1 MTLLLKDPQAV
12 LDYAID
18 WGTDYLGDGD
28 ILTASSWAVDPDEPG
43 GVQVVGSSVGDTVS
57 TVQVSGGIAG
67 RIYRVSNQ
75 VTTLNGRTDDRS
87 IVLRVERR

>member
-18 WGTDYLGDGD
+18 WGIDYLGAGD
-28 ILTASSWAVDPDEPG
+28 ILTASSWSVEPDEAG

-57 TVQVSGGIAG
+57 TVQVTGGSSG
-67 RIYRVSNQ
+67 RIYRLSNQ

-87 IVLRVERR
+87 IVLRVEKR